1 MRCCSGDGDVN
12 DLLLV
17 AIVIAIEPLP
27 IIGFILVLGTDR
39 GTRNGAAFI
48 AAWVACLVAI
58 IIATLLVTGG
68 EPLSTSS
75 TPATGVSVATLL
87 IGIALV
93 VYAAYRQRQPPSTKP
108 PAEPSWMRRLD
119 GMKAGGA
126 AVLGVALQP
135 WPLVAAAAADVSR
148 ADLSNAW
155 SIVALVLFCVVATSV
170 LATMEIYS
178 LVAPAAAAA
187 KLDRLHSW
195 IDRHRARAITILAA
209 IVGSYLVVKGV
220 LQLVTR

>member
-1 MRCCSGDGDVN
+1 M
-12 DLLLV
+12 
-17 AIVIAIEPLP
+17 
-27 IIGFILVLGTDR
+27 
-39 GTRNGAAFI
+39 
-48 AAWVACLVAI
+48 
-58 IIATLLVTGG
+58 
-68 EPLSTSS
+68 
-75 TPATGVSVATLL
+75 
-87 IGIALV
+87 
-93 VYAAYRQRQPPSTKP
+93 
-108 PAEPSWMRRLD
+108 
-119 GMKAGGA
+119 
-126 AVLGVALQP
+126 ALQP
-135 WPLVAAAAADVSR
+135 WPLVAAGAADVTR

-178 LVAPAAAAA
+178 LAAPAAAAA